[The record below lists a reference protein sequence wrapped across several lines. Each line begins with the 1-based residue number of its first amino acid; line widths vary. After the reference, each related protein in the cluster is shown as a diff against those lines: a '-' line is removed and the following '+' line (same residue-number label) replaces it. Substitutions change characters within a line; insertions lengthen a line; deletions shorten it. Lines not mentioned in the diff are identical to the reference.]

1 MLPARFFHVAYV
13 TEPEPSPDPIGFL
26 LGVLAEPGA
35 TVLLIAA
42 AVAGLALLIGWEL
55 FADRLAPWQR
65 FVDRAWSYRDLV
77 PWMLRLSFG
86 LVLIGAGLTRVLFA
100 PDVQIAGWPYVL
112 LTALGFLLL
121 LGFAV
126 RPAAL
131 LGLAAY
137 LVAIVLDPRV
147 TAMLEVTGGLAA
159 VALLGP
165 GRPSLDDLLRAAFP
179 SAPGATVATKAPGH
193 GRYEDLVP
201 LLVRLGLG
209 GSLLASGIADK
220 ILIYDQGLEAVAKYH
235 LTALVP
241 VDPGLWVVGAAVAEA
256 GLGIAILLGLAT
268 RLTAILAFGFLTLA
282 MFGLPDDP
290 VVAHVGLFGCC
301 SVLVVLGAGS
311 WSLEGIRG
319 RWASSQGRSRDR
331 HRLAGA
337 DA

>member
-1 MLPARFFHVAYV
+1 VAYV
-13 TEPEPSPDPIGFL
+13 TESEPSPDPLGFVAET
-26 LGVLAEPGA
+26 LGRPGA
-35 TVLLIAA
+35 LLLLSLGIIG
-42 AVAGLALLIGWEL
+42 GLALLVGWQL
-55 FADRLAPWQR
+55 YADRWAAWQR
-65 FVDRAWSYRDLV
+65 FVDRAWSYRELV

-100 PDVQIAGWPYVL
+100 PDVQVPWPYAL

-131 LGLAAY
+131 VGLAAY
-137 LVAIVLDPRV
+137 LVGIIVDARLIG
-147 TAMLEVTGGLAA
+147 MFEVAGGLAA

-179 SAPGATVATKAPGH
+179 SAPGGAAATRPPGRE
-193 GRYEDLVP
+193 RYEGIVP

-220 ILIYDQGLEAVAKYH
+220 VLIYEQGLEAVAKYR
-235 LTALVP
+235 LTAIVP
-241 VDPGLWVVGAAVAEA
+241 VDPGLWVVGAAVAES

-268 RLTAILAFGFLTLA
+268 RLSAILAFGFLTMAL
-282 MFGLPDDP
+282 FVLPDDP

-301 SVLVVLGAGS
+301 SILVVLGAGTL
-311 WSLEGIRG
+311 SLEGLPWRG
-319 RWASSQGRSRDR
+319 TARPALTGSPTETS
-331 HRLAGA
+331 
-337 DA
+337 

>member
-1 MLPARFFHVAYV
+1 MSGPLLHVAYV
-13 TEPEPSPDPIGFL
+13 TEPEPAPDPVGFVVEV
-26 LGVLAEPGA
+26 LGLPGA
-35 TVLLIAA
+35 LLLLSLSI
-42 AVAGLALLIGWEL
+42 VAGLALLVGWQL
-55 FADRLAPWQR
+55 FADRWAAWGR
-65 FVDRAWSYRDLV
+65 FVDRAWSYREFV

-100 PDVQIAGWPYVL
+100 PDVQIPGWPYAL

-131 LGLAAY
+131 VGLAAY
-137 LVAIVLDPRV
+137 VVGVILDARLLGMFEVA
-147 TAMLEVTGGLAA
+147 GGLAA

-179 SAPGATVATKAPGH
+179 SAPGGAAATRAPGRE
-193 GRYEDLVP
+193 RYEDLVP

-209 GSLLASGIADK
+209 GSMLASGIGDK
-220 ILIYDQGLEAVAKYH
+220 VFIYEQGLEAVAKYH
-235 LTALVP
+235 LTAIVP

-282 MFGLPDDP
+282 MFVIPDDP
-290 VVAHVGLFGCC
+290 VVAHVGLFGSC
-301 SVLVVLGAGS
+301 SILVVLGAGT
-311 WSLEGIRG
+311 WSLESLHWPSAR
-319 RWASSQGRSRDR
+319 RSR
-331 HRLAGA
+331 LADSPTGA
-337 DA
+337 S